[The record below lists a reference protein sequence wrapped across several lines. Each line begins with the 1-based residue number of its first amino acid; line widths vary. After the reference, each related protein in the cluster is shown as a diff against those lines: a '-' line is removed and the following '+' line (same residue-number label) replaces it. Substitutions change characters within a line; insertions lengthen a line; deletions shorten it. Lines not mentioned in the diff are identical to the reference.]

1 MCASRIGDVAL
12 VSKFY
17 YGVKLK
23 SSAYAQM
30 SVLAKL
36 EPDRERRLSDGI
48 QPSSDG
54 SCRLFSYSIRRDT
67 KSFLQP
73 WQLLLLIPAD
83 WISRHQQEVIQYLKT
98 DALCLEIEGT
108 FKAVQPADRIIETT
122 EKWGIVVLLDVSR
135 VEFV

>member
-36 EPDRERRLSDGI
+36 EPDRERRLSDG
-48 QPSSDG
+48 
-54 SCRLFSYSIRRDT
+54 
-67 KSFLQP
+67 
-73 WQLLLLIPAD
+73 
-83 WISRHQQEVIQYLKT
+83 
-98 DALCLEIEGT
+98 
-108 FKAVQPADRIIETT
+108 
-122 EKWGIVVLLDVSR
+122 
-135 VEFV
+135 